1 MGNNTKKIFKLGQVF
16 SLVLLITGLV
26 LLPYMIL
33 VEGELGA
40 LPLFL
45 VLAGSILFGA
55 NVIFKKIYSKISSYS
70 RLFLLVQYILWFA
83 YMKILKPKVVIL
95 KSICLNYISPLPR
108 YLGIKGKRELKGI
121 KNQIVI
127 SYNYP
132 SA

>member
-45 VLAGSILFGA
+45 VLAGSILFAA
-55 NVIFKKIYSKISSYS
+55 NVIFKK
-70 RLFLLVQYILWFA
+70 R
-83 YMKILKPKVVIL
+83 
-95 KSICLNYISPLPR
+95 SIR
-108 YLGIKGKRELKGI
+108 K
-121 KNQIVI
+121 
-127 SYNYP
+127 
-132 SA
+132 